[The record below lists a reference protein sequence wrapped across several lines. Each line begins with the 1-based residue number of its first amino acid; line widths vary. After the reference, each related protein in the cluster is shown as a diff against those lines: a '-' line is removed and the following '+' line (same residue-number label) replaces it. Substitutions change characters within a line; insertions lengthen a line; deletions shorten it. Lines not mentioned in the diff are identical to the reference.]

1 MRKLLLSLLMLP
13 MISFA
18 SDSLDMSNLKCGKLQ
33 IYSSTTLQEVQDSC
47 LIRRQYPHTKA
58 IAEIKQDFDW
68 IDRFPKLYDVQFFAT
83 TPAKNNLVRC
93 DFESQDPKAA
103 LVGCR

>member
-18 SDSLDMSNLKCGKLQ
+18 SDSLDMNNLKCGKLQ
-33 IYSSTTLQEVQDSC
+33 IYASTTLQEVQDSC
-47 LIRRQYPHTKA
+47 LLRRQFPHTKA
-58 IAEIKQDFDW
+58 LAQTQQEFDW
-68 IDRFPKLYDVQFFAT
+68 IDKFPKLYEVQFYAT
-83 TPAKNNLVRC
+83 SSSENLVRC

>member
-47 LIRRQYPHTKA
+47 LIRRQ
-58 IAEIKQDFDW
+58 
-68 IDRFPKLYDVQFFAT
+68 
-83 TPAKNNLVRC
+83 
-93 DFESQDPKAA
+93 
-103 LVGCR
+103 

>member
-33 IYSSTTLQEVQDSC
+33 IYSSTTLQDVQNNC
-47 LIRRQYPHTKA
+47 LIRRQFPHTKVQTTTP
-58 IAEIKQDFDW
+58 QDFTW
-68 IDRFPKLYDVQFFAT
+68 IDKFPGTFEVQFFAT
-83 TPAKNNLVRC
+83 TPNELLVRC
-93 DFESQDPKAA
+93 DFSGEEPTAK
-103 LVGCR
+103 LLGCR